1 MKEVLAYL
9 ILFPIY
15 EILSLSILQKH
26 EFLHIKHSSCYSE
39 VFLLLMVDLIDLFD
53 LIDLIDLTDLIDL
66 IDLTELEEEL
76 KKKRRKEVFEMVV

>member
-26 EFLHIKHSSCYSE
+26 EVQHIKHSSCYSE

-53 LIDLIDLTDLIDL
+53 LIDLIDLT
-66 IDLTELEEEL
+66 ELEEEL

>member
-53 LIDLIDLTDLIDL
+53 LIDLIDLT
-66 IDLTELEEEL
+66 ELEEEL

>member
-53 LIDLIDLTDLIDL
+53 LIDLIDLI
-66 IDLTELEEEL
+66 ELEEEL

>member
-53 LIDLIDLTDLIDL
+53 LIDLT
-66 IDLTELEEEL
+66 DLTELEEEL